1 MPHGDGE
8 FMVIILLSLNYI
20 IYSFTL
26 LVQLA
31 VTASYLQLLIV
42 ILIQTH
48 RSLLLLVLN

>member
-1 MPHGDGE
+1 
-8 FMVIILLSLNYI
+8 MVIILLSLNH

-31 VTASYLQLLIV
+31 VSASYLQLLIV

-48 RSLLLLVLN
+48 RPLLLLVLVY